1 MATIEEL
8 QAQIAALTARVDAI
22 TAPPETYYTMQY
34 QGETIDA
41 YLQKISTAVL
51 EQEFPYVSGISN
63 DNTYAR
69 SVYWVDPFG
78 VVTFYFQ
85 AVKSGTSADIAN
97 GEQLAIFPEGV
108 RPSGIA
114 NFSAHIEVSGSMQ
127 VALGIVSS
135 NGSSSVLNATGAS
148 SIKVFGTGSFLISQ

>member
-1 MATIEEL
+1 MAQLITITNPL
-8 QAQIAALTARVDAI
+8 TGQPQQMWQSDYTAQQIDDAI
-22 TAPPETYYTMQY
+22 K
-34 QGETIDA
+34 
-41 YLQKISTAVL
+41 KITGQVL

-114 NFSAHIEVSGSMQ
+114 NFSAHIEVSGAMQ
-127 VALGIVSS
+127 VAFGTVSS
-135 NGSSSVLNATGAS
+135 NGSVSVLNATGTSA
-148 SIKVFGTGSFLISQ
+148 IKVFGAGSFLISQ